1 MHEEE
6 HETLAALLDEQ
17 AVVTFRFF
25 AQHADISVMQAKEV
39 FESYEQ
45 ENKDVAGVYLVGG
58 VVKGDASGRMEFKL
72 VEKPGLDAVEAL
84 FEAPTSHLYSLG
96 AGAASKVTNDA
107 LYLCNQAQDRS
118 LYEGLRRAPNCL
130 MDNRWSAVKCEAA
143 VVIPGRKVSTPSAA
157 KTAPSSMAPRN
168 APGASSSSG
177 LLGKPKIT
185 PVTIAASAKRP
196 ANNGAAAAAAKPAA
210 AKGGVVSF
218 FGGAAKDDA
227 PAKRQKVDGA
237 GSSASPAAKPPKS
250 SRRVIEDDDDE
261 EEAEAIAAA
270 QQAAKAAEEEVAAE
284 AKAAA
289 EAAEAKAKEAKAA
302 AAKAAA
308 EKAAAEKAAAS
319 KASAAAKKASA
330 PSKAKMV
337 IKAKAKVAT
346 ADEDDDEAAAIAAA
360 QQAAKAAA
368 AEKEAAEKAAAE
380 QAAAEQAAAAA
391 DVQMEEAADAPPPRT
406 RIVIERVKEEVTYMD
421 DRGYMVRADFAGTLR
436 TSRPGGRPC

>member
-289 EAAEAKAKEAKAA
+289 EAA
-302 AAKAAA
+302 AKAAA
-308 EKAAAEKAAAS
+308 EKAAAEKAEAE
-319 KASAAAKKASA
+319 KAAA
-330 PSKAKMV
+330 
-337 IKAKAKVAT
+337 
-346 ADEDDDEAAAIAAA
+346 ENAAAAAPP
-360 QQAAKAAA
+360 QQTDEHAAAAKAAA
-368 AEKEAAEKAAAE
+368 AAAEAKAEAAEFAAALRTVASEAKAKEAAGLQAAE
-380 QAAAEQAAAAA
+380 SIMK
-391 DVQMEEAADAPPPRT
+391 QMVEGLEAEEAEALADLARQFEA
-406 RIVIERVKEEVTYMD
+406 RRAAIVAKYAKGAVDI
-421 DRGYMVRADFAGTLR
+421 
-436 TSRPGGRPC
+436 